1 MKKIYFLFFIYSV
14 SINSQTLNFG
24 EHIENKKITNN
35 IELAAIFNSKEKFDI
50 SFSHK
55 DISYSLKS
63 YVPFWGKT
71 LSNICWVGFFS

>member
-35 IELAAIFNSKEKFDI
+35 IELAAIFNSKEK
-50 SFSHK
+50 
-55 DISYSLKS
+55 
-63 YVPFWGKT
+63 
-71 LSNICWVGFFS
+71 